1 MSIKAALT
9 NSVVVASFG
18 DGEEAVS
25 VHRVHPE
32 GAEAAKKN
40 EELDRRDRIAAGKTL
55 ARSDALLMSTTPREL
70 VVDGRVDA
78 RILLSLQ
85 RLRDAT
91 HDEVVAGPHKRFP
104 DNPFTP

>member
-32 GAEAAKKN
+32 GAEAAKKD
-40 EELDRRDRIAAGKTL
+40 EELDRLDRIAAGKAL
-55 ARSDALLMSTTPREL
+55 ARSDALLMSTAARK
-70 VVDGRVDA
+70 VVVGGRVDA
-78 RILLSLQ
+78 PHS
-85 RLRDAT
+85 
-91 HDEVVAGPHKRFP
+91 AGPATGHFGRHGH
-104 DNPFTP
+104 D